1 MSLERILITG
11 YKASELGIHSMKH
24 PGIPII
30 KKAVAK
36 VLRGLLE
43 DGLEWVVVSGQWG
56 VELWAAE
63 AALELREEYPALRLA
78 VITPYENQEEH
89 WGEEKQEWYRSLL
102 ARADYKACVSKR
114 GYEGPWQFKAKD
126 RFLLRNTDG
135 LLLLYDEE
143 KEGSP
148 RYLRAEAQRYAAIEP
163 YRIITITAQ
172 DLQDTADEERPAW
185 D

>member
-1 MSLERILITG
+1 MERILITG

-30 KKAVAK
+30 KKAVAR
-36 VLRGLLE
+36 VLTGLLE
-43 DGLEWVVVSGQWG
+43 EGLEWVVVSGQWG
-56 VELWAAE
+56 TELWAAE
-63 AALELREEYPALRLA
+63 AALELKAEYPQLRLA

-89 WGEEKQEWYRSLL
+89 WGEDRLEWYRGILR
-102 ARADYKACVSKR
+102 RADYTACVSKR
-114 GYEGPWQFKAKD
+114 KYEGPWQFKAKD
-126 RFLLRNTDG
+126 QFLLRNTDG

-148 RYLRAEAQRYAAIEP
+148 RYLKAEAERYAAVYP
-163 YRIITITAQ
+163 YRILSITAQ
-172 DLQDTADEERPAW
+172 DLQDAADEERPSW

>member
-1 MSLERILITG
+1 MERILIAG
-11 YKASELGIHSMKH
+11 YKAAELGIHSMKH

-30 KKAVAK
+30 KKAVAR
-36 VLRGLLE
+36 VLAGLLE
-43 DGLEWVVVSGQWG
+43 EGLEWVVVSGQWG
-56 VELWAAE
+56 TELWAAE
-63 AALELREEYPALRLA
+63 AALELKADFPQLRLA

-89 WGEEKQEWYRSLL
+89 WAEERLEWYRGLL
-102 ARADYKACVSKR
+102 ARADYRASVSKR

-148 RYLRAEAQRYAAIEP
+148 KYIKAEAERYAVIQP
-163 YRIITITAQ
+163 YRIITMTAQ
-172 DLQDTADEERPAW
+172 DLQDAAEEEMQPAW
-185 D
+185 E